1 MTLPA
6 LRRPTPTR
14 GTTIRL
20 LVTLVVILVCELGVF
35 NLAHWQSLAS
45 SSSNPPT
52 RTTGNTESRSGQLGP
67 GLSTLPGGGLKV
79 TDPAGAW
86 MDVPVADG
94 QTTFV
99 QAHLTEDVEESLS
112 QIHVRL
118 DLRLAGDKGWTQG
131 TRGLICPGLTRS
143 HYLRI
148 RGNSHE
154 GRIQAMRL
162 WIQEPIGSRLELTG
176 MTPAKV
182 VPFDFNPARILVLV
196 FLAALILGYLP
207 GSVLWRTRLDTGSVS
222 QRLVLALILAPLAA
236 WSCWNIQHDLST
248 FTPMAYHQPNAYVY
262 DFNQYDHV
270 AQALLHGRPW
280 LDLGQAPG
288 LAKAANPFDIATRNA
303 LLAQDQQPIYWDYVY
318 RDGHWYSYF
327 GALPVLLLF
336 LPYRVITSLVHP
348 CGYAL
353 PTSSAAA
360 LLVAMATIMTA
371 LATIRLL
378 NRWFP
383 RVNLAVVGMALM
395 TMLGGSGMAY
405 LWCRRNFYTIPFDAS
420 LLAVMTGLWLWMGAR
435 RVHRQSAGTGGHSG
449 RRSTRMW
456 TVEDGDRP
464 WQLSRPRLFLGSLSV
479 AATLGCRPTFLAAG
493 LLALPL
499 FAEEIRAVINALF
512 RRGRHTAGLSRRRAL
527 SLLVC
532 GLLPVL
538 LIAAPLLWYNRW
550 RFGSL
555 LDFGNRYQMTV
566 LDLTN
571 YHPGTAGLLQI
582 FGYYLLQPLTTLPVF
597 PYLQFSPAPM
607 RVWHFTEPGLGGL
620 LVTTPVLIPAL
631 ALLALPRVREE
642 LQRRG
647 WIPGLILAP
656 ALATLVMAADS
667 YIGGFSVRYSIDFA
681 WLICLAAVVVMAAAS
696 STYEDGRSRSGAG
709 TAVMSLLTLACLTG
723 LVLTFINAMVLL
735 EHFDSSQAMN
745 VAVWFLAP

>member
-1 MTLPA
+1 M
-6 LRRPTPTR
+6 
-14 GTTIRL
+14 
-20 LVTLVVILVCELGVF
+20 
-35 NLAHWQSLAS
+35 
-45 SSSNPPT
+45 
-52 RTTGNTESRSGQLGP
+52 
-67 GLSTLPGGGLKV
+67 PGGGLKV
-79 TDPAGAW
+79 IDPAGAW

-148 RGNSHE
+148 RGNSHQ

-182 VPFDFNPARILVLV
+182 VPLDFNPARILVLV

-280 LDLGQAPG
+280 LDLGQAPD

-348 CGYAL
+348 GGYAL

-435 RVHRQSAGTGGHSG
+435 RVHRQSAGTSGHSG

-512 RRGRHTAGLSRRRAL
+512 RRGHHTAGLSRRRAL

-571 YHPGTAGLLQI
+571 YHPGTAGMLQI

-696 STYEDGRSRSGAG
+696 STYEDGRSRSGVG

>member
-1 MTLPA
+1 MTLPV
-6 LRRPTPTR
+6 LRRPTPAK

-20 LVTLVVILVCELGVF
+20 LAALVVVLVLELGVF
-35 NLAHWQSLAS
+35 NLAHWQSLAGHSPNS
-45 SSSNPPT
+45 SA
-52 RTTGNTESRSGQLGP
+52 RTTYSIQSRPDRLGP
-67 GLSTLPGGGLKV
+67 GLSRLPGGGLKV
-79 TDPAGAW
+79 TDPSGAW
-86 MDVPVADG
+86 MDVPVVDG
-94 QTTFV
+94 RASFV
-99 QAHLTEDVEESLS
+99 QAHLAEDIKGPSLS

-131 TRGLICPGLTRS
+131 TRGLICPGQARS

-148 RGNSHE
+148 RANPSGA
-154 GRIQAMRL
+154 RIQALRL
-162 WIQEPIGSRLELTG
+162 WVQEPIGSRLQLTG

-182 VPFDFNPARILVLV
+182 VPLDLNPARILMLAC
-196 FLAALILGYLP
+196 LAALILGYLP
-207 GSVLWRTRLDTGSVS
+207 SSALWRTRLDTSSVS
-222 QRLVLALILAPLAA
+222 QRLALALILAPLAA
-236 WSCWNIQHDLST
+236 WSCWNIQHDLSN
-248 FTPMAYHQPNAYVY
+248 FAPMAYHQPNAYVY

-270 AQALLHGRPW
+270 AQALLRGRPW

-288 LAKAANPFDIATRNA
+288 LAKAANPLDIATRNA
-303 LLAQDQQPIYWDYVY
+303 LLAQDQHPIYWDYVY
-318 RDGHWYSYF
+318 RNGHWYSYF
-327 GALPVLLLF
+327 GVLPVLLLF
-336 LPYRVITSLVHP
+336 LPYRVITGLVHP
-348 CGYAL
+348 GGYAL

-360 LLVAMATIMTA
+360 LLVSAATVMTA

-378 NRWFP
+378 ARWFP
-383 RVNLAVVGMALM
+383 QTSLAVVGMALI
-395 TMLGGSGMAY
+395 TMLGGSNMVY

-435 RVHRQSAGTGGHSG
+435 RVHRQSANASEHSG
-449 RRSTRMW
+449 RGSTRMW
-456 TVEDGDRP
+456 TIEDRDRS
-464 WQLSRPRLFLGSLSV
+464 WLLSRPRLFLGSLSV
-479 AATLGCRPTFLAAG
+479 AATLGCRPTFLVAG

-499 FAEEIRAVINALF
+499 FAQETRAVINALF
-512 RRGRHTAGLSRRRAL
+512 TRGRHPAELSQRRAL

-538 LIAAPLLWYNRW
+538 LVAAPLLWYNRW

-571 YHPGTAGLLQI
+571 YHPGTQGLLQI

-620 LVTTPVLIPAL
+620 LVTTPVLVLAL
-631 ALLALPRVREE
+631 ALLALPRVRKE

-647 WIPGLILAP
+647 WMP
-656 ALATLVMAADS
+656 ALLLALALAVLVMAADS
-667 YIGGFSVRYSIDFA
+667 YLGGFSARYTIDFA
-681 WLICLAAVVVMAAAS
+681 WLICLAVVVVMAAAS
-696 STYEDGRSRSGAG
+696 STYEDGRSTAGA
-709 TAVMSLLTLACLTG
+709 AVMSLLTLASLTG
-723 LVLTFINAMVLL
+723 LVLTLVNAMVLL
-735 EHFDSSQAMN
+735 EHFDLSQAMN

>member
-35 NLAHWQSLAS
+35 NLAHWQSLAG
-45 SSSNPPT
+45 SSSNPPA
-52 RTTGNTESRSGQLGP
+52 RTTGTIGSRPGHLGP
-67 GLSTLPGGGLKV
+67 GLSALPDGGLKV

-94 QTTFV
+94 QTSFV
-99 QAHLTEDVEESLS
+99 QAQLEEDVEESLS

-182 VPFDFNPARILVLV
+182 VPLDFNPARILVLV

-348 CGYAL
+348 GGYAL

-435 RVHRQSAGTGGHSG
+435 RVHRQSAGTSGHSG

-512 RRGRHTAGLSRRRAL
+512 RRGHHTAGLSRKRAL

-571 YHPGTAGLLQI
+571 YHPGTAGMLQI

-696 STYEDGRSRSGAG
+696 STYEDGRSRSGVG

>member
-6 LRRPTPTR
+6 LRRPTPAR

-20 LVTLVVILVCELGVF
+20 LVALVVVLILELGVF
-35 NLAHWQSLAS
+35 NLAHWQSLMGS
-45 SSSNPPT
+45 RSNSPA
-52 RTTGNTESRSGQLGP
+52 RTTGDAHSPPGRLGP
-67 GLSTLPGGGLKV
+67 GLSPLPGGGLKI

-94 QTTFV
+94 RASFV
-99 QAHLTEDVEESLS
+99 QAHLAEDIEGSFLS

-118 DLRLAGDKGWTQG
+118 DLRLAGDRGWTQG
-131 TRGLICPGLTRS
+131 TRGLVCPGQTRS

-148 RGNSHE
+148 RGKPS
-154 GRIQAMRL
+154 GARIQSLRL
-162 WIQEPIGSRLELTG
+162 WIQEPAGSRLELTG

-182 VPFDFNPARILVLV
+182 VPLDLNLARILMLAC
-196 FLAALILGYLP
+196 LAALILGYLP
-207 GSVLWRTRLDTGSVS
+207 GSILWRTRLNTGSVS

-248 FTPMAYHQPNAYVY
+248 FTPMAYHQPHAYVY

-288 LAKAANPFDIATRNA
+288 LAKAANPYDIATRNA

-327 GALPVLLLF
+327 GVLPVLLLF
-336 LPYRVITSLVHP
+336 LPYRVITGLAHP
-348 CGYAL
+348 GGYAL

-360 LLVAMATIMTA
+360 LLVAAATIMTT
-371 LATIRLL
+371 LATIRLMA
-378 NRWFP
+378 RWFP
-383 RVNLAVVGMALM
+383 RVNLAMVGMALI
-395 TMLGGSGMAY
+395 TMLGGSGMVY

-435 RVHRQSAGTGGHSG
+435 RVQQQSAGAGEHPSH
-449 RRSTRMW
+449 RSTRMW
-456 TVEDGDRP
+456 TVEDGDHP
-464 WQLSRPRLFLGSLSV
+464 WHLSRTRLFLGSLSV

-499 FAEEIRAVINALF
+499 FAREIQAVFSTLF
-512 RRGRHTAGLSRRRAL
+512 TRGNHPDGLSRGRAL

-532 GLLPVL
+532 GLVPVL
-538 LIAAPLLWYNRW
+538 LVAAPLLWYNRW

-571 YHPGTAGLLQI
+571 YHPGTQGLLQI
-582 FGYYLLQPLTTLPVF
+582 FGYYLLQPLTSLPIF

-607 RVWHFTEPGLGGL
+607 RIWHFTEPGLGGL
-620 LVTTPVLIPAL
+620 LVTSPAL
-631 ALLALPRVREE
+631 LLAMALIALPRVRNY

-647 WIPGLILAP
+647 WMPALILAL
-656 ALATLVMAADS
+656 ALAVLVMAADS
-667 YIGGFSVRYSIDFA
+667 YIGGFSVRYTIDFA

-696 STYEDGRSRSGAG
+696 STYEDGRSTAGA
-709 TAVMSLLTLACLTG
+709 AVMSLLTLACLAG
-723 LVLTFINAMVLL
+723 LILTFVNAMVLL

-745 VAVWFLAP
+745 VAVWFLGP

>member
-6 LRRPTPTR
+6 LRRPTPAR

-20 LVTLVVILVCELGVF
+20 LVALIVVLILELGVF
-35 NLAHWQSLAS
+35 NLAHWQSLAGSASGS
-45 SSSNPPT
+45 SAGTAGSIQPRPD
-52 RTTGNTESRSGQLGP
+52 RLGP
-67 GLSTLPGGGLKV
+67 GLSPLHGGGLKV

-86 MDVPVADG
+86 VDVPVADG
-94 QTTFV
+94 QASFV
-99 QAHLTEDVEESLS
+99 QAHFAEDIEGSFLS

-131 TRGLICPGLTRS
+131 TRGLICPGQSRS

-148 RGNSHE
+148 RGKPS
-154 GRIQAMRL
+154 GARIQAMRL
-162 WIQEPIGSRLELTG
+162 WIQEPIGARLELTG

-182 VPFDFNPARILVLV
+182 VPLDLNPARILMLV
-196 FLAALILGYLP
+196 CLAALILGYLP
-207 GSVLWRTRLDTGSVS
+207 GSVLLQTRLNTGSVG

-280 LDLGQAPG
+280 LNLGQAPG
-288 LAKAANPFDIATRNA
+288 LTKAANPFDIATRNA

-318 RDGHWYSYF
+318 RGGHWYSYF
-327 GALPVLLLF
+327 GVLPVLLLF
-336 LPYRVITSLVHP
+336 LPYRAITSLVHP
-348 CGYAL
+348 GGYAL

-360 LLVAMATIMTA
+360 LLVAAATIMTA

-378 NRWFP
+378 ARWFP

-435 RVHRQSAGTGGHSG
+435 RVQRHSADAGEHSG
-449 RRSTRMW
+449 RGSTRMW

-464 WQLSRPRLFLGSLSV
+464 WHLSGSRLFLGSLSV

-499 FAEEIRAVINALF
+499 FAKEIRAVINALF
-512 RRGRHTAGLSRRRAL
+512 TRGNQPANLSRRRAL

-538 LIAAPLLWYNRW
+538 LVAAPLLWYNRW

-571 YHPGTAGLLQI
+571 YHPGTQGLLQI
-582 FGYYLLQPLTTLPVF
+582 FGYYLLQPLTALPVF

-620 LVTTPVLIPAL
+620 LVTTPVLVLAL
-631 ALLALPRVREE
+631 ALLALPRVRKE
-642 LQRRG
+642 LHRRG
-647 WIPGLILAP
+647 WMP
-656 ALATLVMAADS
+656 ALIMALALAVLVMAADS
-667 YIGGFSVRYSIDFA
+667 YLGGFSVRYTIDFA
-681 WLICLAAVVVMAAAS
+681 WLICLAAVVVMATAS
-696 STYEDGRSRSGAG
+696 STYEDGRSAAGA
-709 TAVMSLLTLACLTG
+709 AVMSLLTLACLAG

-735 EHFDSSQAMN
+735 EHFDLSQAMN
-745 VAVWFLAP
+745 VAVWFIAP

>member
-6 LRRPTPTR
+6 LRRPTPAR

-20 LVTLVVILVCELGVF
+20 LVALIVVLILELGVF
-35 NLAHWQSLAS
+35 NLAHWQSLAGSASGS
-45 SSSNPPT
+45 SAGTADNI
-52 RTTGNTESRSGQLGP
+52 ESRPDRLGP
-67 GLSTLPGGGLKV
+67 GLSRLHGGGLKV

-86 MDVPVADG
+86 VDVPVADG
-94 QTTFV
+94 QASFA
-99 QAHLTEDVEESLS
+99 QAHFAEDIEGSFLS

-118 DLRLAGDKGWTQG
+118 DLHLSGDRDWTQG
-131 TRGLICPGLTRS
+131 TRGLICPGQARS

-148 RGNSHE
+148 RGKPS
-154 GRIQAMRL
+154 GARIQAMRL
-162 WIQEPIGSRLELTG
+162 WIQEPIGARLQLTG

-182 VPFDFNPARILVLV
+182 VPLDLNPARILMLACLV
-196 FLAALILGYLP
+196 ALILGYLP
-207 GSVLWRTRLDTGSVS
+207 GSVLWRTPLDTGSVS
-222 QRLVLALILAPLAA
+222 QRLALALILAPLAA

-248 FTPMAYHQPNAYVY
+248 FTPMAYHQPHAYVY

-318 RDGHWYSYF
+318 RGGHWYSYF
-327 GALPVLLLF
+327 GVLPVLLLF
-336 LPYRVITSLVHP
+336 LPYRVITGLVHP
-348 CGYAL
+348 GGYAL

-360 LLVAMATIMTA
+360 LLVAAATIMTA
-371 LATIRLL
+371 LATIRLVA
-378 NRWFP
+378 RWFP
-383 RVNLAVVGMALM
+383 RVNLAVVGMALT
-395 TMLGGSGMAY
+395 TMLGGSGMVY
-405 LWCRRNFYTIPFDAS
+405 LWCRRNFYTVPFDAS
-420 LLAVMTGLWLWMGAR
+420 LLAAMTGLWLWMGAR
-435 RVHRQSAGTGGHSG
+435 RVPRQTADAGKHQS
-449 RRSTRMW
+449 RQSTRMW
-456 TVEDGDRP
+456 TIEDGDHS
-464 WQLSRPRLFLGSLSV
+464 WHLSRPRLFLGSLSV
-479 AATLGCRPTFLAAG
+479 AATLGCRPTFLTAG

-499 FAEEIRAVINALF
+499 FAKEIRAVLSTLF
-512 RRGRHTAGLSRRRAL
+512 TRKPHPGALSRRRAL

-538 LIAAPLLWYNRW
+538 LVAAPLLWYNRW

-571 YHPGTAGLLQI
+571 YHPGTQGLLQI
-582 FGYYLLQPLTTLPVF
+582 FGYYLLQPLTTMPIF
-597 PYLQFSPAPM
+597 PYLQFSPAPL

-620 LVTTPVLIPAL
+620 LITTP
-631 ALLALPRVREE
+631 ALLLAIALIVVPRVRRN

-647 WIPGLILAP
+647 WMPALILALV
-656 ALATLVMAADS
+656 LAALVMAADS
-667 YIGGFSVRYSIDFA
+667 YLGGFSVRYTIDFA

-696 STYEDGRSRSGAG
+696 SAYENGRSTAG
-709 TAVMSLLTLACLTG
+709 TAVMSLLTLACLAG
-723 LVLTFINAMVLL
+723 LVLTFIDAVVLL
-735 EHFDSSQAMN
+735 EHFDPSQAMN
-745 VAVWFLAP
+745 VAVWFLGP

>member
-6 LRRPTPTR
+6 LRRPTPAR

-20 LVTLVVILVCELGVF
+20 LVALVVVLILELGVF
-35 NLAHWQSLAS
+35 NLAHWQSLM
-45 SSSNPPT
+45 
-52 RTTGNTESRSGQLGP
+52 GSRSNSPAQTAGDAHSPSGRLGP
-67 GLSTLPGGGLKV
+67 GLSPLPSGGLKIN
-79 TDPAGAW
+79 DPAGAW
-86 MDVPVADG
+86 VDVPVADG
-94 QTTFV
+94 QASFV
-99 QAHLTEDVEESLS
+99 QAHLAEDVEGSFLS

-118 DLRLAGDKGWTQG
+118 DLRPAGGKGWIQG
-131 TRGLICPGLTRS
+131 TRGLICPGQARS
-143 HYLRI
+143 HYLRV
-148 RGNSHE
+148 RGKPS
-154 GRIQAMRL
+154 GTRIQAMRL

-176 MTPAKV
+176 VTPAKV
-182 VPFDFNPARILVLV
+182 VPLDLNLARILMLAC
-196 FLAALILGYLP
+196 LAALILGYLP
-207 GSVLWRTRLDTGSVS
+207 GSILWRTRLNTGSVS

-248 FTPMAYHQPNAYVY
+248 FTPMAYHQPHAYVY

-288 LAKAANPFDIATRNA
+288 LAKAANPYDIATRNA

-318 RDGHWYSYF
+318 RGGHWYSYF
-327 GALPVLLLF
+327 GVLPVLLLF
-336 LPYRVITSLVHP
+336 LPYRVITGLAHP
-348 CGYAL
+348 GGYAL

-360 LLVAMATIMTA
+360 LLVAAATIMTT

-378 NRWFP
+378 ARWFP
-383 RVNLAVVGMALM
+383 RVNLAVVGMALI
-395 TMLGGSGMAY
+395 TMLGGSGMVY

-435 RVHRQSAGTGGHSG
+435 RVQRQTADAGEHPSH
-449 RRSTRMW
+449 RSTRMW
-456 TVEDGDRP
+456 TVEDGDHS
-464 WQLSRPRLFLGSLSV
+464 WHLSRTRLFWGSLSM

-499 FAEEIRAVINALF
+499 FAQEIQAVFNTLF
-512 RRGRHTAGLSRRRAL
+512 TRGSHPDGLSRGRAL

-532 GLLPVL
+532 GLVPVL
-538 LIAAPLLWYNRW
+538 LVAAPLLWYNRW

-571 YHPGTAGLLQI
+571 YHPGTQGLLQI
-582 FGYYLLQPLTTLPVF
+582 FGYYLLQPLTSLPIF

-607 RVWHFTEPGLGGL
+607 RIWHFTEPGLGGL
-620 LVTTPVLIPAL
+620 LVTAPVLLLAIAL
-631 ALLALPRVREE
+631 IALPRVRNN

-647 WIPGLILAP
+647 WMPALILVL
-656 ALATLVMAADS
+656 ALAVLVMAADS
-667 YIGGFSVRYSIDFA
+667 YIGGFSVRYTIDFA
-681 WLICLAAVVVMAAAS
+681 WLICLAAVVVTATAS
-696 STYEDGRSRSGAG
+696 ATYEDGRSTVGA
-709 TAVMSLLTLACLTG
+709 AVMSLLTLACLAG
-723 LVLTFINAMVLL
+723 LVLTLVNAMVLL

-745 VAVWFLAP
+745 VAVWFLGP

>member
-1 MTLPA
+1 
-6 LRRPTPTR
+6 
-14 GTTIRL
+14 
-20 LVTLVVILVCELGVF
+20 
-35 NLAHWQSLAS
+35 
-45 SSSNPPT
+45 
-52 RTTGNTESRSGQLGP
+52 
-67 GLSTLPGGGLKV
+67 
-79 TDPAGAW
+79 

-154 GRIQAMRL
+154 DRIQAMRL

-182 VPFDFNPARILVLV
+182 VPLDFNPARILVLV

-348 CGYAL
+348 GGYAL

-360 LLVAMATIMTA
+360 MLVAMATIMTA

-620 LVTTPVLIPAL
+620 LVTTPVLIAAL

>member
-1 MTLPA
+1 M
-6 LRRPTPTR
+6 
-14 GTTIRL
+14 
-20 LVTLVVILVCELGVF
+20 
-35 NLAHWQSLAS
+35 
-45 SSSNPPT
+45 
-52 RTTGNTESRSGQLGP
+52 
-67 GLSTLPGGGLKV
+67 PGGGLKV
-79 TDPAGAW
+79 IDPAGAW

-148 RGNSHE
+148 RGNSHQ

-182 VPFDFNPARILVLV
+182 VPLDFNPARILVLV

-348 CGYAL
+348 GGYAL

-696 STYEDGRSRSGAG
+696 STYEDGCSRSGVG

>member
-35 NLAHWQSLAS
+35 NLAHWQSLAG
-45 SSSNPPT
+45 SSSNPPA
-52 RTTGNTESRSGQLGP
+52 RTTGTIGSRPGHLGP

-79 TDPAGAW
+79 IDPAGAW

-148 RGNSHE
+148 RGNSHQ

-182 VPFDFNPARILVLV
+182 VPLDFNPARILVLV

-280 LDLGQAPG
+280 LDLGQAPD

-348 CGYAL
+348 GGYAL

-435 RVHRQSAGTGGHSG
+435 RVHRQSAGTSGHSG

-512 RRGRHTAGLSRRRAL
+512 RRGHHTAGLSRRRAL

-571 YHPGTAGLLQI
+571 YHPGTAGMLQI

-696 STYEDGRSRSGAG
+696 STYEDGRSRSGVG

>member
-6 LRRPTPTR
+6 LRRPTPAR

-20 LVTLVVILVCELGVF
+20 LVALVVVLILELGVF
-35 NLAHWQSLAS
+35 NLAHWQSLM
-45 SSSNPPT
+45 
-52 RTTGNTESRSGQLGP
+52 GSRSNSPARTMGDAHSLPGGLGP
-67 GLSTLPGGGLKV
+67 GLSPLPGGGLKI

-86 MDVPVADG
+86 MDVPFADG
-94 QTTFV
+94 RASFV
-99 QAHLTEDVEESLS
+99 QAHLAEDIEGSFLS

-131 TRGLICPGLTRS
+131 TRGLVCPGQARS

-148 RGNSHE
+148 RGKPS
-154 GRIQAMRL
+154 GARIQSLRL
-162 WIQEPIGSRLELTG
+162 WIQEPAGSRLELTG

-182 VPFDFNPARILVLV
+182 VPLDLNLARILMLAC
-196 FLAALILGYLP
+196 LAALILGYLP
-207 GSVLWRTRLDTGSVS
+207 GSILWRTRLNTGSVS
-222 QRLVLALILAPLAA
+222 QRLVLVLILAPLAA

-248 FTPMAYHQPNAYVY
+248 FTPMAYHQPHAYVY

-288 LAKAANPFDIATRNA
+288 LAKAANPYDIATRNA

-318 RDGHWYSYF
+318 RGGHWYSYF
-327 GALPVLLLF
+327 GVLPVLLLF
-336 LPYRVITSLVHP
+336 LPYRVITGLVHP
-348 CGYAL
+348 GGYAL

-360 LLVAMATIMTA
+360 LLVAAATIMTA

-378 NRWFP
+378 ARWFP
-383 RVNLAVVGMALM
+383 RVNLAVVGMALI
-395 TMLGGSGMAY
+395 TMLGGSGMVY

-435 RVHRQSAGTGGHSG
+435 RVQQQSAGAGEHPSH
-449 RRSTRMW
+449 RSTRMW
-456 TVEDGDRP
+456 TVEDGDSS
-464 WQLSRPRLFLGSLSV
+464 WHLSQTRLFLGSLSM

-499 FAEEIRAVINALF
+499 FAQEIQAVFSTLF
-512 RRGRHTAGLSRRRAL
+512 TRGSHPDRLSRGRAL
-527 SLLVC
+527 SLLIC
-532 GLLPVL
+532 GFLPVL
-538 LIAAPLLWYNRW
+538 LVAAPLLWYNRW

-571 YHPGTAGLLQI
+571 YHPGTQGLLQI
-582 FGYYLLQPLTTLPVF
+582 FGYYLLQPLTSLPVF

-607 RVWHFTEPGLGGL
+607 RIWHFTEPGLGGL
-620 LVTTPVLIPAL
+620 LVTSPAL
-631 ALLALPRVREE
+631 LLAMALVALPRVRNY

-647 WIPGLILAP
+647 WMPALILALT
-656 ALATLVMAADS
+656 LAVLVMAADS
-667 YIGGFSVRYSIDFA
+667 YIGGFSVRYTIDFA

-696 STYEDGRSRSGAG
+696 SIYEDGRSTAGA
-709 TAVMSLLTLACLTG
+709 AVMSLLTLACLAG
-723 LVLTFINAMVLL
+723 LILTFVNAMVLL

-745 VAVWFLAP
+745 VAVWFLGP

>member
-6 LRRPTPTR
+6 LRRPTPAR

-20 LVTLVVILVCELGVF
+20 LVALVAVLILELGVF
-35 NLAHWQSLAS
+35 NLAHWQSLMGS
-45 SSSNPPT
+45 TSNFPAQ
-52 RTTGNTESRSGQLGP
+52 TTADTHSPLGRLGP
-67 GLSTLPGGGLKV
+67 GLSPLPGGGLKV
-79 TDPAGAW
+79 TDPTGAW
-86 MDVPVADG
+86 VDVPVVDG
-94 QTTFV
+94 QASFV
-99 QAHLTEDVEESLS
+99 QAHLAEDIEGSFLS

-118 DLRLAGDKGWTQG
+118 DLRPAGGKGWIQG
-131 TRGLICPGLTRS
+131 TRGLICPGQARS

-148 RGNSHE
+148 RGKPS
-154 GRIQAMRL
+154 GARIQAMRL

-176 MTPAKV
+176 VTPAKV
-182 VPFDFNPARILVLV
+182 VPLDFNLARILMLTC
-196 FLAALILGYLP
+196 LAALILGYLP
-207 GSVLWRTRLDTGSVS
+207 GSILWRTRLDTGSVS

-248 FTPMAYHQPNAYVY
+248 FTPMAYHQPHAYVY

-288 LAKAANPFDIATRNA
+288 LAKAANPFDIDTRNA

-318 RDGHWYSYF
+318 RGGHWYSYF
-327 GALPVLLLF
+327 GVLPVLLLF

-348 CGYAL
+348 GGYAL

-360 LLVAMATIMTA
+360 LLVAAATIMTT

-378 NRWFP
+378 ARWFP
-383 RVNLAVVGMALM
+383 RVNLAVVGMALI
-395 TMLGGSGMAY
+395 TMLGGSGMVY
-405 LWCRRNFYTIPFDAS
+405 LWCRRNFYTIPFVAS

-435 RVHRQSAGTGGHSG
+435 RVQQQSADAGEHPSH
-449 RRSTRMW
+449 RSTRMW
-456 TVEDGDRP
+456 TVEDGDHSWR
-464 WQLSRPRLFLGSLSV
+464 LSRTRLFWGSLSM

-499 FAEEIRAVINALF
+499 FAQEIQAVFNTLF
-512 RRGRHTAGLSRRRAL
+512 TRGSHSDGLSRGRAL
-527 SLLVC
+527 SLLTC

-538 LIAAPLLWYNRW
+538 LVAAPLLWYNRW

-571 YHPGTAGLLQI
+571 YHPGTQGLLQI
-582 FGYYLLQPLTTLPVF
+582 FGYYLLQPLTSLPIF

-607 RVWHFTEPGLGGL
+607 RIWHFTEPGLGGL
-620 LVTTPVLIPAL
+620 LVTSPVLLLAMAL
-631 ALLALPRVREE
+631 VALPRVRNY
-642 LQRRG
+642 LHRRG
-647 WIPGLILAP
+647 WMPALILVL
-656 ALATLVMAADS
+656 ALAVLVMAADS
-667 YIGGFSVRYSIDFA
+667 YIGGFSVRYTIDFA

-696 STYEDGRSRSGAG
+696 ATYEDGRSTLGA
-709 TAVMSLLTLACLTG
+709 AVMSLLTLACLAG
-723 LVLTFINAMVLL
+723 LILTFVNAMVLL

-745 VAVWFLAP
+745 VAVWFLGP

>member
-20 LVTLVVILVCELGVF
+20 LVTLVVILVLELGVF
-35 NLAHWQSLAS
+35 NLAHWQSLAG
-45 SSSNPPT
+45 SSSNPT
-52 RTTGNTESRSGQLGP
+52 AGTTGTIGSRPGQLGP
-67 GLSTLPGGGLKV
+67 GLSALPGGGLKV

-86 MDVPVADG
+86 MDVPVSDG
-94 QTTFV
+94 QTSFV
-99 QAHLTEDVEESLS
+99 QAQMVEDVEESLS

-196 FLAALILGYLP
+196 CLAALILGYLP
-207 GSVLWRTRLDTGSVS
+207 GSVLWRTRLDTCSVN

-270 AQALLHGRPW
+270 AQALLHGHPW

-348 CGYAL
+348 GGYAL

-395 TMLGGSGMAY
+395 TMLGGSGMVY

-420 LLAVMTGLWLWMGAR
+420 LLAVMSGLWLWMGAR

-499 FAEEIRAVINALF
+499 FDKEIRAVINALF
-512 RRGRHTAGLSRRRAL
+512 TRGRHPAGLSRRRAL

-582 FGYYLLQPLTTLPVF
+582 FGYYLLQPLTVLPVF

-631 ALLALPRVREE
+631 ALLALPRIRKE

-647 WIPGLILAP
+647 WIPGLILTLAM
-656 ALATLVMAADS
+656 ATLVMTADS

-681 WLICLAAVVVMAAAS
+681 WLICLAALVVMAAAS
-696 STYEDGRSRSGAG
+696 STYDDGRSGAG
-709 TAVMSLLTLACLTG
+709 AAVMSLLTVACLAG
-723 LVLTFINAMVLL
+723 LALTFINAMVLL
-735 EHFDSSQAMN
+735 EHFDSSQAMS
-745 VAVWFLAP
+745 VAVWFMAP

>member
-1 MTLPA
+1 
-6 LRRPTPTR
+6 
-14 GTTIRL
+14 
-20 LVTLVVILVCELGVF
+20 
-35 NLAHWQSLAS
+35 
-45 SSSNPPT
+45 
-52 RTTGNTESRSGQLGP
+52 
-67 GLSTLPGGGLKV
+67 
-79 TDPAGAW
+79 

-94 QTTFV
+94 QTSFV
-99 QAHLTEDVEESLS
+99 QAQLEEDVEESLS

-348 CGYAL
+348 SGYAL

-512 RRGRHTAGLSRRRAL
+512 RRGHHTAGLSRRRAL

-571 YHPGTAGLLQI
+571 YHPGTAGMLQI

-631 ALLALPRVREE
+631 ALLTLPRVREE

-696 STYEDGRSRSGAG
+696 STYEDGCSRSGVG

>member
-6 LRRPTPTR
+6 LRRPTPAR

-20 LVTLVVILVCELGVF
+20 LVALVVVLILELGVF
-35 NLAHWQSLAS
+35 NLAHWQSLM
-45 SSSNPPT
+45 
-52 RTTGNTESRSGQLGP
+52 GSRSNSPAQTMADAHSPLGRLGP
-67 GLSTLPGGGLKV
+67 GLSPLPGGGLKV

-86 MDVPVADG
+86 VDLPVVDG
-94 QTTFV
+94 QASFV
-99 QAHLTEDVEESLS
+99 QAHLAEDVEGSFLS

-118 DLRLAGDKGWTQG
+118 DLRLAGGKGWIQG
-131 TRGLICPGLTRS
+131 TRGLICPGQARS
-143 HYLRI
+143 HYLRV
-148 RGNSHE
+148 RGKPS
-154 GRIQAMRL
+154 GTRIQAMRL

-176 MTPAKV
+176 VTPAKV
-182 VPFDFNPARILVLV
+182 VPLDLNLARILMLAC
-196 FLAALILGYLP
+196 LAALILGYLP
-207 GSVLWRTRLDTGSVS
+207 GSILWRTRLNTGSVS

-248 FTPMAYHQPNAYVY
+248 FTPMAYHQPHAYVY

-318 RDGHWYSYF
+318 HNGHWYSYF
-327 GALPVLLLF
+327 GVLPVLLLF
-336 LPYRVITSLVHP
+336 LPYRAVTSLAHP
-348 CGYAL
+348 GGYAL

-360 LLVAMATIMTA
+360 LLVTAATIMTA

-378 NRWFP
+378 ARWFP
-383 RVNLAVVGMALM
+383 RVNLAVVGMALI

-435 RVHRQSAGTGGHSG
+435 RVQRHSADASEHSG
-449 RRSTRMW
+449 RGSTRMW

-464 WQLSRPRLFLGSLSV
+464 WHLSGSRLFLGSLSV

-620 LVTTPVLIPAL
+620 LVTTPVLVL
-631 ALLALPRVREE
+631 ALVLIVLPRVRKE

-647 WIPGLILAP
+647 WMPALILAL
-656 ALATLVMAADS
+656 ALAALVMAADS
-667 YIGGFSVRYSIDFA
+667 YVGGFSVRYTIDFA
-681 WLICLAAVVVMAAAS
+681 WLICLAAVVIMAAAS
-696 STYEDGRSRSGAG
+696 SAYEGGRFRAGA
-709 TAVMSLLTLACLTG
+709 AVMSLLTLTCLAG
-723 LVLTFINAMVLL
+723 LVLTLINAMVLL
-735 EHFDSSQAMN
+735 EHFDPSQAMK

>member
-6 LRRPTPTR
+6 LRRPTLAR

-20 LVTLVVILVCELGVF
+20 LLALFVALVLELGVF
-35 NLAHWQSLAS
+35 NLAHWQSLAAS
-45 SSSNPPT
+45 ATPSATNATHGATT
-52 RTTGNTESRSGQLGP
+52 RPDLLGP
-67 GLSTLPGGGLKV
+67 GLSTIASGRLKI

-94 QTTFV
+94 SASFV
-99 QAHLTEDVEESLS
+99 QAHLAEGIEGSSLS

-131 TRGLICPGLTRS
+131 TRGVICPGQTRS

-148 RGNSHE
+148 RGNSK
-154 GRIQAMRL
+154 GDRIQAMRL
-162 WIQEPIGSRLELTG
+162 WIQEPIGSQLELTG
-176 MTPAKV
+176 MTPAEV
-182 VPFDFNPARILVLV
+182 VPLDLSPARILTLV
-196 FLAALILGYLP
+196 CLAVLILSYLP
-207 GSVLWRTRLDTGSVS
+207 GSVLWRTRLNTGSVS
-222 QRLVLALILAPLAA
+222 QRLVLVLILAPLAA

-248 FTPMAYHQPNAYVY
+248 FIPMAYHHPQAYVY

-288 LAKAANPFDIATRNA
+288 LAKATNPFDIATRNA

-318 RDGHWYSYF
+318 RNGHWYSYF
-327 GALPVLLLF
+327 GVLPALLLF
-336 LPYRVITSLVHP
+336 LPYRAITGLVHP
-348 CGYAL
+348 GGYAL

-360 LLVAMATIMTA
+360 LLVAAATIMTT

-378 NRWFP
+378 ARWFP
-383 RVNLAVVGMALM
+383 RVNLAVVGMALT
-395 TMLGGSGMAY
+395 TMLGGSGMVY
-405 LWCRRNFYTIPFDAS
+405 LWCRRNFYTVPFDAS
-420 LLAVMTGLWLWMGAR
+420 LLAAMTGLWLWMGAR
-435 RVHRQSAGTGGHSG
+435 RVPRQTADAGKHQS
-449 RRSTRMW
+449 RQSTRMW
-456 TVEDGDRP
+456 TIEDGDHS
-464 WQLSRPRLFLGSLSV
+464 WHLSRPRLFLGSLSV
-479 AATLGCRPTFLAAG
+479 AATLGCRPTFLTAG

-499 FAEEIRAVINALF
+499 FAKEIRAVLSTLF
-512 RRGRHTAGLSRRRAL
+512 TRKPHPGALSRRRAL

-532 GLLPVL
+532 GLLPFL
-538 LIAAPLLWYNRW
+538 LVAAPLLWYNRW

-571 YHPGTAGLLQI
+571 YHPGTQGLLQI
-582 FGYYLLQPLTTLPVF
+582 FGYYLLQPLTTMPIF
-597 PYLQFSPAPM
+597 PYLQFSPAPL

-620 LVTTPVLIPAL
+620 LITTP
-631 ALLALPRVREE
+631 ALLLAIALIVMPRVRRN

-647 WIPGLILAP
+647 WMPALILALV
-656 ALATLVMAADS
+656 LAALVMAADS
-667 YIGGFSVRYSIDFA
+667 YLGGFSVRYTIDFA

-696 STYEDGRSRSGAG
+696 SAYENGRSTAG
-709 TAVMSLLTLACLTG
+709 TAVMSLLTLACLAG
-723 LVLTFINAMVLL
+723 LVLTFIDAVVLL
-735 EHFDSSQAMN
+735 EHFDPSQAMN
-745 VAVWFLAP
+745 VAVWFLGP

>member
-6 LRRPTPTR
+6 LRRPTPAR

-20 LVTLVVILVCELGVF
+20 LVALIVVLILELGVF
-35 NLAHWQSLAS
+35 NLAHWQSLAGSASGS
-45 SSSNPPT
+45 SAGTAGSIQPRPE
-52 RTTGNTESRSGQLGP
+52 RLGP
-67 GLSTLPGGGLKV
+67 GLSPLHGGGLKI

-86 MDVPVADG
+86 VDVPVADG
-94 QTTFV
+94 QASFV
-99 QAHLTEDVEESLS
+99 QAHFAEDIEGSFLS

-131 TRGLICPGLTRS
+131 TRGLICPGQSRS

-148 RGNSHE
+148 RGKPS
-154 GRIQAMRL
+154 GARIQAMRL
-162 WIQEPIGSRLELTG
+162 WIQEPIGARLQLTG

-182 VPFDFNPARILVLV
+182 VPLDLNPARILMLV
-196 FLAALILGYLP
+196 CLAALILGYLP
-207 GSVLWRTRLDTGSVS
+207 GSVLWRTRLNTGSVG

-348 CGYAL
+348 GGYAL

-512 RRGRHTAGLSRRRAL
+512 RRGHHTAGLSRRRAL

-620 LVTTPVLIPAL
+620 LVTTPVLVL
-631 ALLALPRVREE
+631 ALVLIVLPRVRKE

-647 WIPGLILAP
+647 WMPALILAL
-656 ALATLVMAADS
+656 ALAALVMAADS
-667 YIGGFSVRYSIDFA
+667 YVGGFSVRYTIDFA
-681 WLICLAAVVVMAAAS
+681 WLICLAAVVIMAAAS
-696 STYEDGRSRSGAG
+696 SAYEGGRSRAGA
-709 TAVMSLLTLACLTG
+709 AVMSLLTLTCLAG
-723 LVLTFINAMVLL
+723 LVLTLINAMVLL
-735 EHFDSSQAMN
+735 EHFDPSQAMN

>member
-6 LRRPTPTR
+6 LRRPTPVR
-14 GTTIRL
+14 GAAIRL
-20 LVTLVVILVCELGVF
+20 LLALFVVLTLELGVF
-35 NLAHWQSLAS
+35 NLAHWQSLAGL
-45 SSSNPPT
+45 SSNFPT
-52 RTTGNTESRSGQLGP
+52 RTAGDIASQSHQLGP
-67 GLSTLPGGGLKV
+67 GLSPLPGGGLKV

-94 QTTFV
+94 RASFL
-99 QAHLTEDVEESLS
+99 QAQLAEGIKGSPLS

-118 DLRLAGDKGWTQG
+118 DLHLAGDKGWTQG
-131 TRGLICPGLTRS
+131 TRGLICPGQARS

-148 RGNSHE
+148 RGNPNG

-162 WIQEPIGSRLELTG
+162 WIQEPVGSQLELTG
-176 MTPAKV
+176 MTPAEV
-182 VPFDFNPARILVLV
+182 VPLDLSPARILMLAC
-196 FLAALILGYLP
+196 LAALILAYLP
-207 GSVLWRTRLDTGSVS
+207 GSILWRTRLDTGSVS
-222 QRLVLALILAPLAA
+222 QSLALALILAPLAV
-236 WSCWNIQHDLST
+236 WSCWSIQYDLST
-248 FTPMAYHQPNAYVY
+248 FTPVAYHHPQAYVY

-288 LAKAANPFDIATRNA
+288 LSKAANPFDIATRNA
-303 LLAQDQQPIYWDYVY
+303 LLAQDQQPIFWDYVY
-318 RDGHWYSYF
+318 HNGHWYSYF
-327 GALPVLLLF
+327 GVLPVLLLF
-336 LPYRVITSLVHP
+336 LPYRAVTSLAHP
-348 CGYAL
+348 GGYAL

-360 LLVAMATIMTA
+360 LLVTAATIMTA

-378 NRWFP
+378 ARWFP
-383 RVNLAVVGMALM
+383 RVNLAVVGMALI
-395 TMLGGSGMAY
+395 TMLEGSGMVY

-420 LLAVMTGLWLWMGAR
+420 ILAVMTGLWLWMGAR
-435 RVHRQSAGTGGHSG
+435 RVHRQPADPSKHSDRG
-449 RRSTRMW
+449 STRMW
-456 TVEDGDRP
+456 TVEDWDQP
-464 WQLSRPRLFLGSLSV
+464 WQLSRPRLFLGSLSI

-499 FAEEIRAVINALF
+499 FAKEIRAVINTLF
-512 RRGRHTAGLSRRRAL
+512 ARRSHPADLSRKRAL

-532 GLLPVL
+532 GLLPVIL
-538 LIAAPLLWYNRW
+538 VAAPLLWYNRW

-571 YHPGTAGLLQI
+571 YHPGTQGLLQI

-620 LVTTPVLIPAL
+620 LVTTPVLVL
-631 ALLALPRVREE
+631 ALVLIVLPRVRKE

-647 WIPGLILAP
+647 WMPALILAL
-656 ALATLVMAADS
+656 ALAALVMAADS
-667 YIGGFSVRYSIDFA
+667 YVGGFSVRYTIDFA
-681 WLICLAAVVVMAAAS
+681 WLICLAAVVIMAAAS
-696 STYEDGRSRSGAG
+696 SAYEGGRFRAGA
-709 TAVMSLLTLACLTG
+709 AVMSLLTLTCLAG
-723 LVLTFINAMVLL
+723 LVLTLINAMVLL
-735 EHFDSSQAMN
+735 EHFDPSQAMN

>member
-1 MTLPA
+1 MTLPVLQRSNPA
-6 LRRPTPTR
+6 R

-20 LVTLVVILVCELGVF
+20 LLALVVVLLLELGVF
-35 NLAHWQSLAS
+35 NLAHWQSLAGS
-45 SSSNPPT
+45 SSTSSA
-52 RTTGNTESRSGQLGP
+52 RTAGNIEPRSAQLGP
-67 GLSTLPGGGLKV
+67 GLSALPGGGLKV

-94 QTTFV
+94 QASFV
-99 QAHLTEDVEESLS
+99 QAHLAEDMEGSPLA

-118 DLRLAGDKGWTQG
+118 DLRLAGDKGWTPG
-131 TRGLICPGLTRS
+131 TRGLICPGQDRS

-148 RGNSHE
+148 RGKPNGS
-154 GRIQAMRL
+154 RIQAMRL

-176 MTPAKV
+176 ITSTEV
-182 VPFDFNPARILVLV
+182 VPLDFNPARILMLV
-196 FLAALILGYLP
+196 CLAALILGYLP
-207 GSVLWRTRLDTGSVS
+207 GSVLWRTRLNTGSMS
-222 QRLVLALILAPLAA
+222 QRLALALILAPLAA

-270 AQALLHGRPW
+270 AQALLHGSPW

-288 LAKAANPFDIATRNA
+288 LAKAANPFDIAIRNA

-318 RDGHWYSYF
+318 RGGHWYSYF
-327 GALPVLLLF
+327 GVLPVLLLF

-348 CGYAL
+348 GGYAL

-360 LLVAMATIMTA
+360 LLVAAATIMTA

-378 NRWFP
+378 ARWFP
-383 RVNLAVVGMALM
+383 RVNLAVVGMALI
-395 TMLGGSGMAY
+395 TMLGGSGMVY

-420 LLAVMTGLWLWMGAR
+420 LLAVMTGLWIWMGAR
-435 RVHRQSAGTGGHSG
+435 RVQRQSADASEHSG
-449 RRSTRMW
+449 RGSTRMW

-464 WQLSRPRLFLGSLSV
+464 WHLSGSQLFLGSLSV
-479 AATLGCRPTFLAAG
+479 AATLGCRPTFLSAG

-499 FAEEIRAVINALF
+499 FAKEIRAVINALF
-512 RRGRHTAGLSRRRAL
+512 TRGNQPANLSRRRAL

-538 LIAAPLLWYNRW
+538 LVAAPLLWYNRW

-571 YHPGTAGLLQI
+571 YQPGTQGLLQI
-582 FGYYLLQPLTTLPVF
+582 FGYYLLQPLTALPVF

-620 LVTTPVLIPAL
+620 LVTTPVLILAL
-631 ALLALPRVREE
+631 ALLALPRVRKE

-647 WIPGLILAP
+647 WMPTLILSL
-656 ALATLVMAADS
+656 ALAVLVMAADS
-667 YIGGFSVRYSIDFA
+667 YLGGFSVRYTIDFA
-681 WLICLAAVVVMAAAS
+681 WLICLVAVVVMATAS
-696 STYEDGRSRSGAG
+696 STYEDGRSAAGA
-709 TAVMSLLTLACLTG
+709 AVLSLLTLACLAG

-735 EHFDSSQAMN
+735 EHFDLSQAMN
-745 VAVWFLAP
+745 VAVWFIAP

>member
-6 LRRPTPTR
+6 LRRPTPAR

-20 LVTLVVILVCELGVF
+20 LVALIVVLVLELGVF
-35 NLAHWQSLAS
+35 NLAHWQSLAGS
-45 SSSNPPT
+45 SSTYSA
-52 RTTGNTESRSGQLGP
+52 RTASGIEPRPDRLGP
-67 GLSTLPGGGLKV
+67 GLSTMPGGRLRV
-79 TDPAGAW
+79 TDPSSAW

-94 QTTFV
+94 QVSFV
-99 QAHLTEDVEESLS
+99 QAHLTEDIEGSSLS

-118 DLRLAGDKGWTQG
+118 DLRLVGDKGWTQG
-131 TRGLICPGLTRS
+131 TRGLICPGQTRS

-148 RGNSHE
+148 RGKPS
-154 GRIQAMRL
+154 GARIQAMRL
-162 WIQEPIGSRLELTG
+162 WIQEPIGSRLQLTG

-182 VPFDFNPARILVLV
+182 VPLDLNPARILMLV
-196 FLAALILGYLP
+196 CLAALILGYLP
-207 GSVLWRTRLDTGSVS
+207 GSVLWRTRLNTGSVG

-280 LDLGQAPG
+280 LNLGQAPG

-318 RDGHWYSYF
+318 RGGHWYSYF
-327 GALPVLLLF
+327 GVLPVLLLF
-336 LPYRVITSLVHP
+336 LPYRAITSLVHP
-348 CGYAL
+348 GGYAL

-360 LLVAMATIMTA
+360 LLVAAATIMTA

-378 NRWFP
+378 ARWFP
-383 RVNLAVVGMALM
+383 RVNLAVVGMALI

-420 LLAVMTGLWLWMGAR
+420 LLAVMTGLWIWMGAR
-435 RVHRQSAGTGGHSG
+435 RVQRQSADAGEHPG

-456 TVEDGDRP
+456 TVEDGGQG
-464 WQLSRPRLFLGSLSV
+464 WQLSRPRLFFGSLSV

-499 FAEEIRAVINALF
+499 FAKEIKAVTNALF
-512 RRGRHTAGLSRRRAL
+512 TRGSHPAGLSRRRAL

-571 YHPGTAGLLQI
+571 YHPGTQGLLQI
-582 FGYYLLQPLTTLPVF
+582 FGYYLLQPLTALPVF

-620 LVTTPVLIPAL
+620 LVTTPVLVLAL
-631 ALLALPRVREE
+631 ALLALPRVRKE
-642 LQRRG
+642 LHRRG
-647 WIPGLILAP
+647 WMP
-656 ALATLVMAADS
+656 ALIMALALAVLVMVADS
-667 YIGGFSVRYSIDFA
+667 YLGGFSVRYTIDFA
-681 WLICLAAVVVMAAAS
+681 WLICLAAVVVMATAS
-696 STYEDGRSRSGAG
+696 STYEDGHSAAGA
-709 TAVMSLLTLACLTG
+709 AVLSLLTLACLAG

-735 EHFDSSQAMN
+735 EHFDLSQAMN
-745 VAVWFLAP
+745 VAVWFIAP

>member
-6 LRRPTPTR
+6 LRRPALSR

-20 LVTLVVILVCELGVF
+20 LLALFAVLILELGVF
-35 NLAHWQSLAS
+35 NLAHWQSLAAS
-45 SSSNPPT
+45 APDSAAKAANGAAARP
-52 RTTGNTESRSGQLGP
+52 NQLGP
-67 GLSTLPGGGLKV
+67 GLSTIPSGELKI

-86 MDVPVADG
+86 INVPVTDG
-94 QTTFV
+94 SASFV
-99 QAHLTEDVEESLS
+99 QAHFAKDTEGSSLS

-131 TRGLICPGLTRS
+131 TRGLICPGQARS

-148 RGNSHE
+148 RGNPKSD
-154 GRIQAMRL
+154 RIQAMRL
-162 WIQEPIGSRLELTG
+162 WIQEPIGSQLELTG
-176 MTPAKV
+176 MTPAEV
-182 VPFDFNPARILVLV
+182 VPLDLSPARILTLV
-196 FLAALILGYLP
+196 CLAVLILSYLP
-207 GSVLWRTRLDTGSVS
+207 GSVLWRTRLNTGSVS
-222 QRLVLALILAPLAA
+222 QRLVLVLILAPLAA
-236 WSCWNIQHDLST
+236 WSCWNIQHDLSA
-248 FTPMAYHQPNAYVY
+248 FIPMAYHHPQAYVY

-318 RDGHWYSYF
+318 RNGHWYSYF
-327 GALPVLLLF
+327 GVLPALLLF
-336 LPYRVITSLVHP
+336 LPYRAATSLVHP
-348 CGYAL
+348 GGYAL

-360 LLVAMATIMTA
+360 LLVAAATIMTA

-378 NRWFP
+378 ARWFP
-383 RVNLAVVGMALM
+383 RVKLAVVGMALI
-395 TMLGGSGMAY
+395 TMLGGSGMVY
-405 LWCRRNFYTIPFDAS
+405 LWCRRNFYTVPFDAS
-420 LLAVMTGLWLWMGAR
+420 LLAAMTGLWLWMGAR
-435 RVHRQSAGTGGHSG
+435 RVPRQTADAGKHQS
-449 RRSTRMW
+449 RQSTRMW
-456 TVEDGDRP
+456 TIEDGDHS
-464 WQLSRPRLFLGSLSV
+464 WHLSRPRLFLGSLSV
-479 AATLGCRPTFLAAG
+479 AATLGCRPTFLTAG

-499 FAEEIRAVINALF
+499 FAKEIRAVLSTLF
-512 RRGRHTAGLSRRRAL
+512 TRKPHPGALSRRRAL

-538 LIAAPLLWYNRW
+538 LVAAPLLWYNRW

-571 YHPGTAGLLQI
+571 YHPGTQGLLQI
-582 FGYYLLQPLTTLPVF
+582 FGYYLLQPLTTMPIF

-620 LVTTPVLIPAL
+620 LVTAPVLLLAIAL
-631 ALLALPRVREE
+631 IALPRVRKD

-647 WIPGLILAP
+647 WMPTLILAL
-656 ALATLVMAADS
+656 ALAALVMAADA
-667 YIGGFSVRYSIDFA
+667 YIGGFSVRYTIDFA

-696 STYEDGRSRSGAG
+696 SIYEDGRSTAGA
-709 TAVMSLLTLACLTG
+709 AVMSLLTLACLAG
-723 LVLTFINAMVLL
+723 LILTFVNAMVLL

-745 VAVWFLAP
+745 VAVWFLGP

>member
-1 MTLPA
+1 MILPV
-6 LRRPTPTR
+6 LRRPTPAK

-20 LVTLVVILVCELGVF
+20 LAALVVVLVLELGVF
-35 NLAHWQSLAS
+35 NLAHWQSLAA
-45 SSSNPPT
+45 SSSNSSARST
-52 RTTGNTESRSGQLGP
+52 DSTQSRPDRLGP
-67 GLSTLPGGGLKV
+67 GLSTLPGGRLKV
-79 TDPAGAW
+79 TNPSRAW

-94 QTTFV
+94 QASFV
-99 QAHLTEDVEESLS
+99 QAHLAEDIKGPSLS

-118 DLRLAGDKGWTQG
+118 DLRLAGDRGWIQG
-131 TRGLICPGLTRS
+131 TRGLICPGQTRS
-143 HYLRI
+143 HYLRV
-148 RGNSHE
+148 RGNPS
-154 GRIQAMRL
+154 GARIQAMRL
-162 WIQEPIGSRLELTG
+162 WIQEPIGSRLQLSG

-182 VPFDFNPARILVLV
+182 VPLDLNPARILMLAC
-196 FLAALILGYLP
+196 FAALILGYLP
-207 GSVLWRTRLDTGSVS
+207 GSVLWRTRLDTSSAS
-222 QRLVLALILAPLAA
+222 QHLALAMILAPLAA

-318 RDGHWYSYF
+318 RGGHWYSYF
-327 GALPVLLLF
+327 GVLPVLLLF

-348 CGYAL
+348 GGYAL

-360 LLVAMATIMTA
+360 LLVATATVMTA

-378 NRWFP
+378 ARWFP
-383 RVNLAVVGMALM
+383 RVNLAVVGMALI
-395 TMLGGSGMAY
+395 TMLGGSGMVY

-435 RVHRQSAGTGGHSG
+435 RVQRQAANAGERSG
-449 RRSTRMW
+449 RGSTRMW
-456 TVEDGDRP
+456 TVEDGDQP
-464 WQLSRPRLFLGSLSV
+464 WHLSKSRLFLGSLSV

-499 FAEEIRAVINALF
+499 FVKEIRAVVKALF
-512 RRGRHTAGLSRRRAL
+512 TRGRHPAGMSRRRAL
-527 SLLVC
+527 SLLAC
-532 GLLPVL
+532 CLLPVL
-538 LIAAPLLWYNRW
+538 LVAAPLLWYNRW

-571 YHPGTAGLLQI
+571 YHPGIQGLLQI
-582 FGYYLLQPLTTLPVF
+582 FSYYLLQPLTTLPVF

-620 LVTTPVLIPAL
+620 LVTTPSLALAL
-631 ALLALPRVREE
+631 ALLALPRVRKE

-647 WIPGLILAP
+647 WMP
-656 ALATLVMAADS
+656 ALVLALALAALVMAADS
-667 YIGGFSVRYSIDFA
+667 YLGGFSVRYTIDFA
-681 WLICLAAVVVMAAAS
+681 WLVCLVAVVAMAAAS
-696 STYEDGRSRSGAG
+696 STYEDGRPAAEA
-709 TAVMSLLTLACLTG
+709 AVMSLLTLGCLAG
-723 LVLTFINAMVLL
+723 LVLALVNAIVLL
-735 EHFDSSQAMN
+735 EHFDPSQAMN

>member
-6 LRRPTPTR
+6 LRRPTPAR

-20 LVTLVVILVCELGVF
+20 LVALIVVVVLELGVF
-35 NLAHWQSLAS
+35 NLAHWQSLAGS
-45 SSSNPPT
+45 SSTYSA
-52 RTTGNTESRSGQLGP
+52 RTASGIEPRPDRLGP
-67 GLSTLPGGGLKV
+67 GLSTMPGGRLRV
-79 TDPAGAW
+79 TDPSSAW

-94 QTTFV
+94 QVSFV
-99 QAHLTEDVEESLS
+99 QAHLTEDIEGSSLS

-118 DLRLAGDKGWTQG
+118 DLRLVGDKGWTQG
-131 TRGLICPGLTRS
+131 TRGLICPGQTRS

-148 RGNSHE
+148 RGKPS
-154 GRIQAMRL
+154 GARIQAMRL
-162 WIQEPIGSRLELTG
+162 WIQEPIGSRLQLTG

-182 VPFDFNPARILVLV
+182 VPLDLNPARILMLV
-196 FLAALILGYLP
+196 CLAALILGYLP
-207 GSVLWRTRLDTGSVS
+207 GSVLWRTRLNTGSVG

-280 LDLGQAPG
+280 LNLGQAPG

-318 RDGHWYSYF
+318 RGGHWYSYF
-327 GALPVLLLF
+327 GVLPVLLLF
-336 LPYRVITSLVHP
+336 LPYRAITSLVHP
-348 CGYAL
+348 GGYAL

-360 LLVAMATIMTA
+360 LLVAAATIMTA

-378 NRWFP
+378 ARWFP
-383 RVNLAVVGMALM
+383 RVNLAVVGMALI
-395 TMLGGSGMAY
+395 TMLGGSGMVY

-435 RVHRQSAGTGGHSG
+435 RVQRQSADTGEHSG
-449 RRSTRMW
+449 RGSTRMW

-464 WQLSRPRLFLGSLSV
+464 WHLSRPRLFLGSLSV

-499 FAEEIRAVINALF
+499 FAKEIRAVINSLF
-512 RRGRHTAGLSRRRAL
+512 TRRSHPADLSRRRAL

-538 LIAAPLLWYNRW
+538 LVAAPLLWYNRW

-571 YHPGTAGLLQI
+571 YHPGTQGLLQI
-582 FGYYLLQPLTTLPVF
+582 FGYYLLQPLTALPVF

-620 LVTTPVLIPAL
+620 LVTTPVLVLAL
-631 ALLALPRVREE
+631 ALLALPRVRKE
-642 LQRRG
+642 LHRRG
-647 WIPGLILAP
+647 WMP
-656 ALATLVMAADS
+656 ALIMALALAVLVMVADS
-667 YIGGFSVRYSIDFA
+667 YLGGFSVRYTIDFA
-681 WLICLAAVVVMAAAS
+681 WLICLAAVVVMATAS
-696 STYEDGRSRSGAG
+696 STYEDGRSAAGA
-709 TAVMSLLTLACLTG
+709 AVLSLLTLACLAG

-735 EHFDSSQAMN
+735 EHFDLSQAMN
-745 VAVWFLAP
+745 VAVWFIAP

>member
-6 LRRPTPTR
+6 LRRPALSR

-20 LVTLVVILVCELGVF
+20 LLALFAVLILELGVF
-35 NLAHWQSLAS
+35 NLAHWQSLTAPAPDS
-45 SSSNPPT
+45 AAKAAN
-52 RTTGNTESRSGQLGP
+52 GAAARSDQLGP
-67 GLSTLPGGGLKV
+67 GLSTIPSGELKI

-86 MDVPVADG
+86 INIPVTDG
-94 QTTFV
+94 SASFV
-99 QAHLTEDVEESLS
+99 QAHFAKDIESSSLS

-131 TRGLICPGLTRS
+131 TRGLICPGQARS

-148 RGNSHE
+148 RGNPKSD
-154 GRIQAMRL
+154 RIQAMRL
-162 WIQEPIGSRLELTG
+162 WIQEPIGSQLELTG
-176 MTPAKV
+176 MTPAEV
-182 VPFDFNPARILVLV
+182 VPLDLSPARILTLV
-196 FLAALILGYLP
+196 CLAVLILSYLP
-207 GSVLWRTRLDTGSVS
+207 GSVLWRTRLNTGSVS
-222 QRLVLALILAPLAA
+222 QRLVLVLILAPLAA

-248 FTPMAYHQPNAYVY
+248 FIPMAYHHPQAYVY

-288 LAKAANPFDIATRNA
+288 LAKATNPFDIATRNA

-318 RDGHWYSYF
+318 RNGHWYSYF
-327 GALPVLLLF
+327 GVLPALLLF
-336 LPYRVITSLVHP
+336 LPYRAITGLVHP
-348 CGYAL
+348 GGYPL

-360 LLVAMATIMTA
+360 LLVAAATIMTA
-371 LATIRLL
+371 LATIRLVA
-378 NRWFP
+378 RWFP
-383 RVNLAVVGMALM
+383 RVNLAVVGMALT
-395 TMLGGSGMAY
+395 TMLGGSGMVY

-435 RVHRQSAGTGGHSG
+435 RVRQQTADAGEHPSH
-449 RRSTRMW
+449 RSTRMW
-456 TVEDGDRP
+456 TIEDGDHP
-464 WQLSRPRLFLGSLSV
+464 WHLSPTRLFLGSLSV

-499 FAEEIRAVINALF
+499 FAQEIKAVFSTLF
-512 RRGRHTAGLSRRRAL
+512 MRGSHPDGLSRGRAL

-538 LIAAPLLWYNRW
+538 LVAAPLLWYNRW

-571 YHPGTAGLLQI
+571 YHPGTEGLLQI

-620 LVTTPVLIPAL
+620 LVTAPVLLLAL
-631 ALLALPRVREE
+631 ALIALPRVRKD

-647 WIPGLILAP
+647 WMPTLILAL
-656 ALATLVMAADS
+656 ALAALVMAADS
-667 YIGGFSVRYSIDFA
+667 YIGGFSVRYTIDFA

-696 STYEDGRSRSGAG
+696 SIYEDGRSTAGA
-709 TAVMSLLTLACLTG
+709 AVMSLLTLACLAG
-723 LVLTFINAMVLL
+723 LILTFVNAMVLL

-745 VAVWFLAP
+745 VAVWFLGP

>member
-35 NLAHWQSLAS
+35 NLAHWQSLAG
-45 SSSNPPT
+45 SSSNPPA
-52 RTTGNTESRSGQLGP
+52 RTTGTIGSRPGHLGP
-67 GLSTLPGGGLKV
+67 GLSALPGGGLKV

-94 QTTFV
+94 QTSFV
-99 QAHLTEDVEESLS
+99 QAQLEEDVEESLS

-182 VPFDFNPARILVLV
+182 VPLDFNPARILVLV

-207 GSVLWRTRLDTGSVS
+207 GSVLWRTRLDTGSVR

-348 CGYAL
+348 GGYAL

-464 WQLSRPRLFLGSLSV
+464 CQLSRPRLFLGSLSV

-512 RRGRHTAGLSRRRAL
+512 RRGHHTAGLSRRRAL

-550 RFGSL
+550 RFGPL

-696 STYEDGRSRSGAG
+696 STYEDGCSRSGVG

-735 EHFDSSQAMN
+735 EHFDTSQAMN